1 MKFGLTDDVLW
12 LDVPQAVVLEA
23 TRDIDRAVGLTAE
36 TTALLVIK
44 ASSLL
49 ARRTVIPLAAD
60 ADEEQ
65 RLDALR
71 KIREART
78 AMAADSH
85 YLEAQQRVHGWL
97 VAGVRTKAR
106 RTPGGPYESVDPVEY
121 TAIEL
126 RGIDAIDKRTRTVT
140 LFDLRIDAVNLTE
153 ALTGEPIRSASTASY
168 PAADEMQEQSS
179 QDVQKWECT
188 GDPVPKLIDWARSR
202 WGEDSQA
209 LPNRSSSYRYSG
221 DNSAG
226 CSESTRRQC
235 AKCAANWLL
244 ERRDAGAPRHIDVN
258 PVPGKYLGHF
268 PNSQVFPR

>member
-1 MKFGLTDDVLW
+1 MKFGLTGDVW

-36 TTALLVIK
+36 TTALLLIK

-49 ARRTVIPLAAD
+49 ARRTEIPLAAD

-65 RLDALR
+65 RFDALR

-85 YLEAQQRVHGWL
+85 YLEAACCGGEDQSEED
-97 VAGVRTKAR
+97 AR
-106 RTPGGPYESVDPVEY
+106 RAIRKRGPRRIHSDR
-121 TAIEL
+121 ASGS
-126 RGIDAIDKRTRTVT
+126 RCDRQRTGTVM

-153 ALTGEPIRSASTASY
+153 ALTGKPIRAASTASY

-179 QDVQKWECT
+179 QDFQKWECT

-202 WGEDSQA
+202 WGEGSQA
-209 LPNRSSSYRYSG
+209 LPNRF
-221 DNSAG
+221 
-226 CSESTRRQC
+226 E
-235 AKCAANWLL
+235 LL
-244 ERRDAGAPRHIDVN
+244 EVFRGQFGRVLGINEKTMREVRRHLASREARRGGAATHR
-258 PVPGKYLGHF
+258 
-268 PNSQVFPR
+268 R

>member
-1 MKFGLTDDVLW
+1 LTDDVLW

-44 ASSLL
+44 ASNLL

-60 ADEEQ
+60 ADREQ

-78 AMAADSH
+78 AMADDSH

-121 TAIEL
+121 TATEL
-126 RGIDAIDKRTRTVT
+126 RGIDAIDKRTRTVM

-153 ALTGEPIRSASTASY
+153 TLTGKPIRAASTY
-168 PAADEMQEQSS
+168 PAADEMQAKSS

-188 GDPVPKLIDWARSR
+188 GDPVPILIDWARSR
-202 WGEDSQA
+202 WGEGSQA
-209 LPNRSSSYRYSG
+209 LPNRF
-221 DNSAG
+221 
-226 CSESTRRQC
+226 E
-235 AKCAANWLL
+235 LL
-244 ERRDAGAPRHIDVN
+244 
-258 PVPGKYLGHF
+258 
-268 PNSQVFPR
+268 QVFRGQFGRVLGINEKTMREVRRHLASREARRGGAATHRR

>member
-1 MKFGLTDDVLW
+1 MKFGLTGDVW

-49 ARRTVIPLAAD
+49 AHPTEIPLAED

-121 TAIEL
+121 TATEL
-126 RGIDAIDKRTRTVT
+126 RGVDAIDK
-140 LFDLRIDAVNLTE
+140 
-153 ALTGEPIRSASTASY
+153 GPGRSCCSICASTPSI
-168 PAADEMQEQSS
+168 S
-179 QDVQKWECT
+179 
-188 GDPVPKLIDWARSR
+188 PK
-202 WGEDSQA
+202 
-209 LPNRSSSYRYSG
+209 P
-221 DNSAG
+221 
-226 CSESTRRQC
+226 
-235 AKCAANWLL
+235 
-244 ERRDAGAPRHIDVN
+244 
-258 PVPGKYLGHF
+258 
-268 PNSQVFPR
+268 

>member
-1 MKFGLTDDVLW
+1 MTDDVW

-44 ASSLL
+44 ASNLL

-121 TAIEL
+121 TATEL
-126 RGIDAIDKRTRTVT
+126 RGIDAIDKKTRTVR
-140 LFDLRIDAVNLTE
+140 LFDL
-153 ALTGEPIRSASTASY
+153 ASTPSIL
-168 PAADEMQEQSS
+168 
-179 QDVQKWECT
+179 
-188 GDPVPKLIDWARSR
+188 PK
-202 WGEDSQA
+202 
-209 LPNRSSSYRYSG
+209 P
-221 DNSAG
+221 
-226 CSESTRRQC
+226 
-235 AKCAANWLL
+235 
-244 ERRDAGAPRHIDVN
+244 
-258 PVPGKYLGHF
+258 
-268 PNSQVFPR
+268 